1 MNINGKKLYKSRVDR
16 KFAGVCGGLAEY
28 LDMDASLVRLITLLL
43 IVPGGMSIWVYIIA
57 ALVIPDAP
65 NGYND
70 NNYNNYNNNPYD
82 SGNNGDNV
90 NNGNNDNYNL

>member
-1 MNINGKKLYKSRVDR
+1 MNINGKKLYRSRQDK

-28 LDMDASLVRLITLLL
+28 LDMDSSLVRLITLLL
-43 IVPGGMSIWVYIIA
+43 IIPGGMSIWVYIIA
-57 ALVIPDAP
+57 AFVIPEEP
-65 NGYND
+65 FNGYND

-90 NNGNNDNYNL
+90 NNGNDNYNQ

>member
-57 ALVIPDAP
+57 ALVIPEEP
-65 NGYND
+65 FNGYND
-70 NNYNNYNNNPYD
+70 NPYD

-90 NNGNNDNYNL
+90 NNGNNDNYNQ